1 MDFLRRALNP
11 WGETVLIGVSWDLIW
26 AAVAVGALF
35 VAGHSLLVPKKKAT
49 GPVDPSEAAGLP
61 EKILRHTTGARA
73 FHWSMTVAMFVLLI
87 TAFFPLLGIRF
98 PWVTIH
104 WIAGFGLILTVVYHV
119 YHVFAKQDIRTMWM
133 GRRDVDETAR
143 NLKRALRA
151 TDEDPP
157 RPGKYPADQKMFHH
171 AATVVTLGAVATGV
185 LMMFRIDHFLWEQ
198 NPYILSDAAWGWVY
212 VIHGICGIGLIFLV
226 IAHVYFAIRPE
237 KRWMTW
243 SMINGWIG
251 RDRYLQNHDPTRW
264 VVAEGGEGGTGG
276 GVGAS
281 GGVVAGGGVGASGG
295 VVAGGEPSE
304 AAVAGAKSEAAEG

>member
-1 MDFLRRALNP
+1 MEFLRRALNP
-11 WGETVLIGVSWDLIW
+11 WGESVLIGVSWDLIW

-35 VAGHSLLVPKKKAT
+35 VAGHALLIPKKKAT
-49 GPVDPSEAAGLP
+49 GPVDPAEAAGLP

-104 WIAGFGLILTVVYHV
+104 WIAGFGLILTVVYHI

-143 NLKRALRA
+143 NLKRAIRA
-151 TDEDPP
+151 TDEDSP

-198 NPYILSDAAWGWVY
+198 NPYVLSDAAWGWVY
-212 VIHGICGIGLIFLV
+212 VIHGVCGIGLIFLV

-251 RDRYLQNHDPTRW
+251 RDRYLQNHDPKRW
-264 VVAEGGEGGTGG
+264 AVAEGGEGRTGG
-276 GVGAS
+276 GM
-281 GGVVAGGGVGASGG
+281 VAC
-295 VVAGGEPSE
+295 GETKR
-304 AAVAGAKSEAAEG
+304 AAVAGAEREAEER